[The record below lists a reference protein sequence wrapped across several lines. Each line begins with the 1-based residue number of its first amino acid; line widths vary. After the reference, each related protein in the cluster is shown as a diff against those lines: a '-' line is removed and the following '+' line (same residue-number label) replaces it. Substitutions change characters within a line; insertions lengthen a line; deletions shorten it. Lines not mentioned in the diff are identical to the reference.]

1 MVQKNGCH
9 QHQHY
14 RLALCFDALRK
25 LLPVQ
30 VEGAILLAGGVLEKQ
45 PLVINF

>member
-14 RLALCFDALRK
+14 RLACTSMLSESCWGRK
-25 LLPVQ
+25 WTRWFCWKM
-30 VEGAILLAGGVLEKQ
+30 AC
-45 PLVINF
+45 